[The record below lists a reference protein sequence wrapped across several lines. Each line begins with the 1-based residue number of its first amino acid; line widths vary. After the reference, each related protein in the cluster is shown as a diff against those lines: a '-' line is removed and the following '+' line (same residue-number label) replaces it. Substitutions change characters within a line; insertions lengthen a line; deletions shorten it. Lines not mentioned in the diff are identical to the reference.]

1 MKFWKHWKRCIP
13 CASADNVDADVEL
26 DSCSIRP
33 PVTAV
38 SESTFCPPRPLTAN
52 LNPPAPIFLDIPAGC
67 TSLSIT
73 DNGLVLS
80 VVVLPSEGP
89 RRVEV
94 VYGFGVVGDCGDEAG
109 SVVEGE
115 TTTMREVATMGDAA
129 TTIGDAATTMEEAAT
144 MEEVETMEEAATM
157 SKAAKRREA
166 AMAAMMKKGREKR
179 VAAVMKA
186 ERKREAEATKAAD
199 ATKAAEASK
208 AATMFF
214 TDSEDGSVGE
224 VGSVVSEDVGGGFFN
239 PMFDMGS
246 EESSSNVGS
255 PGEDWGDLGEDGVE
269 EIDTRKMVFADEVEE
284 VEEEDDV
291 GKIEEVCRKWVE
303 GLVEGAVGVVEG
315 RGCRVVAEMISIGL
329 PIDHSRYEIRWTGNF
344 RRVRNVNV
352 QHPGDP
358 RYHTAPR
365 MVYFDRIVGLR
376 DGVPI
381 WRSTLQ
387 TLVPLDE
394 DDPVSHYDEV
404 RLRFSNNYYLPPSF
418 GHFRFY

>member
-1 MKFWKHWKRCIP
+1 MKFWKQWRKCIP
-13 CASADNVDADVEL
+13 CVSADNVDADVEL
-26 DSCSIRP
+26 DSCSVRP
-33 PVTAV
+33 PVTV
-38 SESTFCPPRPLTAN
+38 SESAFCPPRPLTAN
-52 LNPPAPIFLDIPAGC
+52 LNPPVSIFLDIPAGC

-94 VYGFGVVGDCGDEAG
+94 VYGFGVVGDE
-109 SVVEGE
+109 VVEGE
-115 TTTMREVATMGDAA
+115 AKTTMREVATMGDAA
-129 TTIGDAATTMEEAAT
+129 TRMSGEAATTMEEAAT
-144 MEEVETMEEAATM
+144 MEETEEAATM

-179 VAAVMKA
+179 VAAVLKA
-186 ERKREAEATKAAD
+186 ERKREAEATKAA
-199 ATKAAEASK
+199 ATK
-208 AATMFF
+208 AATMFN

-255 PGEDWGDLGEDGVE
+255 PGEDWGELGEDGVE
-269 EIDTRKMVFADEVEE
+269 EIDTRKMVFDDEVEE

-344 RRVRNVNV
+344 RRVRNVNI

>member
-1 MKFWKHWKRCIP
+1 MKFWKQWRKCIP
-13 CASADNVDADVEL
+13 CVSADNVDADVEL
-26 DSCSIRP
+26 NSCSVRP
-33 PVTAV
+33 PVTV

-52 LNPPAPIFLDIPAGC
+52 LNPPVSIFLDIPAGC

-94 VYGFGVVGDCGDEAG
+94 VYGFGVVGDE
-109 SVVEGE
+109 VVEGE
-115 TTTMREVATMGDAA
+115 AKTTMREVATMGDAA
-129 TTIGDAATTMEEAAT
+129 TRMSGEAATTMEEAAT
-144 MEEVETMEEAATM
+144 MEETEEAATM

-179 VAAVMKA
+179 VAAVLKA
-186 ERKREAEATKAAD
+186 ERKREAEATKAAATEA
-199 ATKAAEASK
+199 ATKAATK
-208 AATMFF
+208 AATMFN

-255 PGEDWGDLGEDGVE
+255 PGEDWGELGEDGVE
-269 EIDTRKMVFADEVEE
+269 EIDTRKMVFDDEVEE

-344 RRVRNVNV
+344 RRVRNVNI

-387 TLVPLDE
+387 TLVPLEE

-404 RLRFSNNYYLPPSF
+404 RHRFSNNFYLPPSF